1 MESFVFPSAVQ
12 TCTCQAIDYSDW
24 KTAMAANQFGNSGV
38 AGISHVPFPDT
49 TSQIFTDTLTSC
61 PYSPLQIP
69 IDPSLSSEI
78 PSDLSLTANLLP
90 PAIPKTESDT
100 ASWMQRLESL
110 EHAVGQLEDPVKAQH
125 PRQDWSKLEELERTV
140 ERTQSKIREV
150 QQAVFALESWAEMM
164 NGAYKE
170 FKGVVCEVFKLVNS
184 RQHLSSLLNPFN
196 ASEKEPFR
204 AEFS

>member
-1 MESFVFPSAVQ
+1 MESFVFPSAVK

-38 AGISHVPFPDT
+38 AGISH
-49 TSQIFTDTLTSC
+49 
-61 PYSPLQIP
+61 IP

-90 PAIPKTESDT
+90 PAIPKSESDT

-110 EHAVGQLEDPVKAQH
+110 EHAMGQLEDPAKAQH

-164 NGAYKE
+164 NSAYKE
-170 FKGVVCEVFKLVNS
+170 FKGVVCDVYKLVNS
-184 RQHLSSLLNPFN
+184 RQHISSLLNPFN
-196 ASEKEPFR
+196 ASEKEPFL